1 VVNHPGSR
9 KDEVRMAEQ
18 GDQWKTST
26 RGDQAWKE
34 TMERVSTRN
43 AETRKAGRIER
54 ETYEKDRAEM
64 RRAGVARRTAATA
77 KRPKS

>member
-1 VVNHPGSR
+1 MR
-9 KDEVRMAEQ
+9 CCMAEQ

-26 RGDQAWKE
+26 RGEQAWKE

-54 ETYEKDRAEM
+54 ETYERDRAEM
-64 RRAGVARRTAATA
+64 RRDGLA
-77 KRPKS
+77 KRNAASAKRRKP